1 MTPAWAPYD
10 HFLVTEET
18 SLSSSLK
25 ADYPV
30 HYLPHFAFGQARMSK
45 PIKMVF
51 AGIANFF
58 ASARIIFREKPTLVI
73 TTGAGSVFFCAL
85 FSRLMGAKVIVIET
99 FARFD
104 RPSMFA
110 KLAMP
115 FAYRRVVQS
124 AKLADLWPNAS
135 VFEPFKVL
143 QTQSVTKE
151 RLVFAT
157 VGATLPFPRLLTLIS
172 AAQKKGAIPE
182 RIVAQTGESV
192 DLGPDIEVHASLP
205 NDVMRDFLKRA
216 DIVVCHGGTGSIVT
230 AMREGCQVIAVPRRS
245 DMSEHY
251 DDHQLEIVSA
261 LKARGLIQS
270 ADTVDE
276 LIAAIEIARTK
287 PRVFATTDTHELNGF
302 LKEVLAEQ

>member
-1 MTPAWAPYD
+1 MT
-10 HFLVTEET
+10 EGT
-18 SLSSSLK
+18 SLSTSLQ
-25 ADYPV
+25 ADYPI

-45 PIKMVF
+45 PIKMVG

-58 ASARIIFREKPTLVI
+58 ASARIIIKERPTLVI

-85 FSRLMGAKVIVIET
+85 FSRLLGARIIVIET

-104 RPSMFA
+104 RPSIFA

-124 AKLADLWPNAS
+124 AKLADVWPNAR

-143 QTQSVTKE
+143 QTRSVTKE
-151 RLVFAT
+151 PLLFAT
-157 VGATLPFPRLLTLIS
+157 VGATLPFPRLFTLIS
-172 AAQKKGAIPE
+172 AAKGKGAIPE
-182 RIVAQTGESV
+182 RIVAQTGEPV
-192 DLGPDIEVHASLP
+192 DLGPDIEVHATLP

-230 AMREGCQVIAVPRRS
+230 AMREGCHVIAIPRRS
-245 DMSEHY
+245 ELFEHY
-251 DDHQLEIVSA
+251 DDHQLEIVRA
-261 LKARGLIQS
+261 LEARGLIQS

-276 LIAAIEIARTK
+276 LVSAIATARTK
-287 PRVFATTDTHELNGF
+287 PRVFATTDTQELNAF
-302 LKEVLAEQ
+302 LTQVLCEQ